1 MSLRISTSQM
11 QQRAVD
17 KMLQLQTQL
26 SHTQQ
31 QVATGKQI
39 LTPADNP
46 SGAAQALGLDRE
58 IAVTNQY
65 QANADLATNRQ
76 TREEGVLSSVTDI
89 LQRVSALAVQG
100 NNDTN
105 NASDRRAIATELQQ
119 RLDELLG
126 LANTRDAN
134 GEYLFA
140 GFQGSQQPFT
150 HAGGGNFSYNGD
162 QGQRFMTIGPGVQVA
177 MTDSGADIF
186 QRIRAGNGVFTAQPE
201 SGNTGTGVITVG
213 SASGTFVPD
222 TYTLTFS
229 QPTAT
234 DPVTYQVL
242 DGGGSPVPGASG
254 TYASGADITF
264 NGAQV
269 AVSGSPADGDTFA
282 IAPSAHQDV
291 FTTVYN
297 LAQTFANAGDT
308 PDARAQLHNGINQ
321 GLAEIQGALE
331 NVSQARTRIGSRMNT
346 IDSQKDGNDA
356 YLVSAQST
364 LSSVQDLDYASAVSR
379 LQLQLTGLQA
389 AQQAYLK
396 IQGLT
401 LFNYF

>member
-65 QANADLATNRQ
+65 QTNADLATNRQ
-76 TREEGVLSSVTDI
+76 TREEDVLSSVTDI
-89 LQRVSALAVQG
+89 LQRVSELAVQG

-105 NASDRRAIATELQQ
+105 NTDDRQAIATEMQQ

-140 GFQGSQQPFT
+140 GFQGSEQPFT
-150 HAGGGNFSYNGD
+150 HDGGSNFSYNGD
-162 QGQRFMTIGPGVQVA
+162 QGQRFMTVGPGVQVA

-186 QRIRAGNGVFTAQPE
+186 QRIRAGNGVFTTQPGA
-201 SGNTGTGVITVG
+201 GNTGTGVITAG
-213 SASGTFVPD
+213 SVAGTFTAD
-222 TYTLTFS
+222 AYTLTFTQAAPGDPITYEVVGANS
-229 QPTAT
+229 GSVAT
-234 DPVTYQVL
+234 
-242 DGGGSPVPGASG
+242 G

-291 FTTVYN
+291 FTTVYS
-297 LAQTFANAGDT
+297 LAQTFANAGDD
-308 PDARAQLHNGINQ
+308 PDARAQLHNSINQ
-321 GLAEIQGALE
+321 GLAEIQGALD

>member
-11 QQRAVD
+11 QERAVD

-46 SGAAQALGLDRE
+46 AGAAHALALDRE

-65 QANADLATNRQ
+65 QTNADVATNRQ
-76 TREEGVLSSVTDI
+76 TREEDVLSNATDV
-89 LQRVSALAVQG
+89 LQRVSELVVQG

-105 NASDRRAIATELQQ
+105 NSDDRQAIATELQQ

-134 GEYLFA
+134 GEYIFA
-140 GFQGSQQPFT
+140 GFQANEQPFT
-150 HAGGGNFSYNGD
+150 QNGAGDFSYNGD

-186 QRIRAGNGVFTAQPE
+186 QRIRAGNGVFTAQP
-201 SGNTGTGVITVG
+201 GAANTGTGVITAG
-213 SASGTFVPD
+213 SASGTFVPA
-222 TYTLTFS
+222 TYKLTFS
-229 QPTAT
+229 QATAT
-234 DPVTYQVL
+234 DPVAYQVL
-242 DGGGSPVPGASG
+242 DGSGNPVAGASG
-254 TYASGADITF
+254 TYVSGADITF

-269 AVSGSPADGDTFA
+269 AVTGSPADGDSFT
-282 IAPSAHQDV
+282 IAPSGHQDV

-297 LAQTFANAGDT
+297 LAQAFANAGDT
-308 PDARAQLHNGINQ
+308 PEARAQLHNSINQ

-356 YLVSAQST
+356 YLLSAQTT
-364 LSSVQDLDYASAVSR
+364 LSSVQDLDYADAVSR

-389 AQQAYLK
+389 AQQTYLK
-396 IQGLT
+396 IQGLA